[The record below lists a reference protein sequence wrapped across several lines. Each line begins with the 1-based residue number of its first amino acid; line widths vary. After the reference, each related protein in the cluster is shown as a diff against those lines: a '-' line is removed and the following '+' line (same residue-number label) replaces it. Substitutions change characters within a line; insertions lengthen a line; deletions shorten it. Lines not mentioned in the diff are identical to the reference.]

1 MVILPSYPLLLYWD
15 LTKKLMVRIIYIF
28 LIDKKDINRFD
39 KYRKIKVHP
48 INKKKGEKC
57 NLAEQFHFI
66 KVPHPLKPYIGK
78 FRESETRMF

>member
-15 LTKKLMVRIIYIF
+15 LTKKLMVRIIYI
-28 LIDKKDINRFD
+28 LKDISRFD

-48 INKKKGEKC
+48 INKNKGEKC

-66 KVPHPLKPYIGK
+66 
-78 FRESETRMF
+78 

>member
-15 LTKKLMVRIIYIF
+15 LTKKLVVRIIYIV
-28 LIDKKDINRFD
+28 KDISRFD

-48 INKKKGEKC
+48 INKNKGEKC

-66 KVPHPLKPYIGK
+66 RVPHPLKPYIGK

>member
-15 LTKKLMVRIIYIF
+15 LTKKLVVRIFYIV
-28 LIDKKDINRFD
+28 KDISRFD

-48 INKKKGEKC
+48 INKNKGEKC

-66 KVPHPLKPYIGK
+66 RVPHPLKPYIGK